1 MIGDVDDV
9 DTLAAIEALGAV
21 LILLLRPLSLSLS
34 VSLSPALSPFFS
46 LLSLF
51 SPERSLQ
58 MTFPNGND
66 GIREKTGKP
75 KIRIFEKRNETAEVL
90 FKTKSKRSF
99 LILRMYVAPVKAADS

>member
-1 MIGDVDDV
+1 
-9 DTLAAIEALGAV
+9 
-21 LILLLRPLSLSLS
+21 
-34 VSLSPALSPFFS
+34 
-46 LLSLF
+46 
-51 SPERSLQ
+51 

-99 LILRMYVAPVKAADS
+99 LFLRMYVAPVKAADS